1 MQVDLLKNSG
11 LELIKRMNEITHL
24 QLACKLMHSSL
35 KAAERNAPDPTA
47 TYAEIISLKKQVIAH
62 LTLFQGERSPVQV
75 ERDQE
80 PWSCIEK

>member
-1 MQVDLLKNSG
+1 VDLLKNPG
-11 LELIKRMNEITHL
+11 LELMKSINEITHL
-24 QLACKLMHSSL
+24 QLRCKLTHSSL

-47 TYAEIISLKKQVIAH
+47 TYAEIISLKKQVLLI
-62 LTLFQGERSPVQV
+62 LTLFQGERSTVQV

>member
-1 MQVDLLKNSG
+1 VAVQVDLLKNSG
-11 LELIKRMNEITHL
+11 LELIKRTNEITHL

-62 LTLFQGERSPVQV
+62 SDIVSR
-75 ERDQE
+75 
-80 PWSCIEK
+80 